1 VKKNNDDEQNLHN
14 SNSPHRQ
21 NKKIFEKR
29 NLDMN
34 IPSRVRAFEVE
45 KMKELSSKYGVSSN
59 GGPRKKKGKKS
70 VC

>member
-1 VKKNNDDEQNLHN
+1 
-14 SNSPHRQ
+14 
-21 NKKIFEKR
+21 
-29 NLDMN
+29 MN